1 MYNSNGQEITFANW
15 SGSDGGN
22 RDTRN
27 CAVISGNIND
37 DYAEWITTACENNGY
52 EDHYICEF

>member
-15 SGSDGGN
+15 VGGN
-22 RDTRN
+22 GDARN
-27 CAVISGNIND
+27 CAVISGVID
-37 DYAEWITTACENNGY
+37 KAFAKWITTACEDNSF